1 MRSFKDFIE
10 TLNDEEKENYEMY
23 NAIRGKQIYRIVYE
37 ALNGKFD
44 FDYTEMNRII
54 RCDKALKDILYK
66 YLAIIEEM
74 VKNYLFSNYD
84 LSKDI
89 TGGLDNGKRIH
100 FKDINNN
107 LIKRNVIDGE
117 ITCLYKTYSL
127 TFSQL
132 IKLLE
137 NEKDYEY
144 DLEKLKIINELR
156 NKVMHHYLL
165 LFDENSKSL
174 NERLENQ
181 IYVLISVLPRR
192 YLIGN
197 EEKKGFIEELNF
209 PINKTKEKTNHK
221 FDSILINIEKRF

>member
-1 MRSFKDFIE
+1 MCSFKDFIE
-10 TLNDEEKENYEMY
+10 NLNDEEKENYEMY
-23 NAIRGKQIYRIVYE
+23 NVIRGKQIYRIVYE
-37 ALNGKFD
+37 ALNGKFN

-74 VKNYLFSNYD
+74 IKSYLFSNYD

-89 TGGLDNGKRIH
+89 TIGLDNGKKIP

-117 ITCLYKTYSL
+117 ITYLYKAYSL
-127 TFSQL
+127 PFSQL

-137 NEKDYEY
+137 NKKDYTY

-197 EEKKGFIEELNF
+197 DEKKGFIEELNI

-221 FDSILINIEKRF
+221 FDSILVNIEKRF